1 MENKIIHGDCLSV
14 LKTLEDESVD
24 LIYLDPP
31 FFSNRN
37 YEVIWG
43 DEGEKRSFEDRWSGG
58 MQQYISW
65 LHERVS
71 EMHRVLKKT
80 GSIYLHCDHHADAY
94 IRVQI
99 LDPIFC
105 ENGGGRFLNE
115 IIWHY
120 ESGGR
125 AKDFFSRKHDTI
137 FFYTKTKKYFF
148 DTEGISEIRGS
159 SKRNNLKKN
168 IDEDGRIYFSI
179 NSNGKIYK
187 YYEDSK
193 IPPSDVWSIS
203 HLQQKDPE
211 RIGYPT
217 QKPEALLERIIKASS
232 NKGDVV
238 LDPFLGGGTTIAVAE
253 KLGRKWI
260 GIDQSMIAVKVS
272 EGRIEKLKKY
282 KLKNE

>member
-80 GSIYLHCDHHADAY
+80 GSIYLHCDWHADAY

-99 LDPIFC
+99 LDPIFG
-105 ENGGGRFLNE
+105 EKNFRNE

-179 NSNGKIYK
+179 QSNGKIIFGILMYSAWK
-187 YYEDSK
+187 Y
-193 IPPSDVWSIS
+193 
-203 HLQQKDPE
+203 E
-211 RIGYPT
+211 RKKQIKYFIIINF
-217 QKPEALLERIIKASS
+217 LL
-232 NKGDVV
+232 N
-238 LDPFLGGGTTIAVAE
+238 F
-253 KLGRKWI
+253 
-260 GIDQSMIAVKVS
+260 
-272 EGRIEKLKKY
+272 
-282 KLKNE
+282 KN